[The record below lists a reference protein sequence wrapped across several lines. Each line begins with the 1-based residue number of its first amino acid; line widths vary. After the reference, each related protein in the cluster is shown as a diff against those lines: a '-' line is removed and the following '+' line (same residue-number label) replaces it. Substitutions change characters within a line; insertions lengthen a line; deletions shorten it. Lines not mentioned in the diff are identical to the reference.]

1 MKMIKIIKTDKA
13 PASTSPVSQGTK
25 GGGLVFVGGQMPR
38 DMESQKIVNGALS
51 QARLSLKHGIA
62 ILNEAGSD
70 VTDVLLAVVYMT
82 DLSKKDAVNQA
93 FLEVFGDKPPTRNLV
108 EVSDIGEGTIV
119 EIALTAIAR

>member
-1 MKMIKIIKTDKA
+1 MIEIIKTNKA

-38 DMESQKIVNGALS
+38 DISSQKIVDGALN
-51 QARLSLKHGIA
+51 QARLSLKHGIT

-70 VTDVLLAVVYMT
+70 VGDVLLAVVYMT
-82 DLSKKDAVNQA
+82 DLSQKDAVNQA

-108 EVSDIGEGTIV
+108 EVSDIGEDTIIEV
-119 EIALTAIAR
+119 ALTAIAH